1 MAWPSTL
8 TTTALDSDTDIV
20 KDARP
25 QLLAGLQATNS
36 IINSRG
42 QADGVA
48 SLGAGGQIPSA
59 QIPNTL
65 TSTGSLNINLT
76 PASNKVAITN
86 TINLSPLTSTQIAA
100 KSNAAAGDIVYSTN
114 SDDGN
119 PCIAVHNGVEWKT
132 IPLVQISDI
141 VDDTTPQLGGDL
153 DVNSRKIVSTSNGDI
168 TLEPNGS
175 GEINLFGVVN
185 GAYLKNYNEPV
196 YNIPTTS
203 GIVSPSI
210 ANGNV
215 QLI

>member
-132 IPLVQISDI
+132 IPLDQISDI

-153 DVNSRKIVSTSNGDI
+153 DVNSRKIVSTSNGDNQME
-168 TLEPNGS
+168 L
-175 GEINLFGVVN
+175 VR
-185 GAYLKNYNEPV
+185 
-196 YNIPTTS
+196 
-203 GIVSPSI
+203 
-210 ANGNV
+210 
-215 QLI
+215 